1 MRPLTGGATSL
12 AGATFFAAGTGAGT
26 ALTGVAGVFL
36 AIAAFTAGD
45 AFVDAA
51 GAAFWAGAFATVFA
65 ADFGA
70 AFGAGLVVA
79 LTGAAFTGAFTGAF
93 AGAFT
98 GAFLA
103 ATLATGFAG
112 ALFEGADFAGA
123 AFLGAVLA
131 EVFDAGLAAA
141 LTAVFAGTFVFTTA
155 VAVLALLTSPAPPFL
170 AVPLAAAELRAIF
183 AISFTSVAVAAGCYS
198 PDALAQQP
206 IFWDTV
212 GWLTPVDPGLKSDPP
227 PSIPSVPL

>member
-1 MRPLTGGATSL
+1 MTGDATSL
-12 AGATFFAAGTGAGT
+12 AGVTFFTTGAG
-26 ALTGVAGVFL
+26 ADAALLTGAAVVFL
-36 AIAAFTAGD
+36 AAAAVT
-45 AFVDAA
+45 A
-51 GAAFWAGAFATVFA
+51 GAAAFVGAAETAFLAGAFATGFVSGFA
-65 ADFGA
+65 A
-70 AFGAGLVVA
+70 AFVVGLVATLGAA
-79 LTGAAFTGAFTGAF
+79 LTGSALA
-93 AGAFT
+93 

-112 ALFEGADFAGA
+112 TLFTGADFTGA
-123 AFLGAVLA
+123 PFFGAVLA
-131 EVFDAGLAAA
+131 EVFVAGLAAA
-141 LTAVFAGTFVFTTA
+141 LTAVFAGVFVFTTA

-170 AVPLAAAELRAIF
+170 AAPLAVAELRAIF

-227 PSIPSVPL
+227 PTIPSVPL

>member
-1 MRPLTGGATSL
+1 
-12 AGATFFAAGTGAGT
+12 
-26 ALTGVAGVFL
+26 
-36 AIAAFTAGD
+36 
-45 AFVDAA
+45 
-51 GAAFWAGAFATVFA
+51 
-65 ADFGA
+65 
-70 AFGAGLVVA
+70 
-79 LTGAAFTGAFTGAF
+79 
-93 AGAFT
+93 
-98 GAFLA
+98 
-103 ATLATGFAG
+103 LATGFAG

-123 AFLGAVLA
+123 AFLGAVFGAVLA
-131 EVFDAGLAAA
+131 EVFVAGLAAA